1 MSQFGLPQRNAT
13 SDANAGVVNPPSV
26 KHTPRQVAT
35 KQKPPSSLDTGVE
48 QLGAALGAALEER
61 LETEATNINEQRAT
75 DAAIRQGQEHAINQ
89 IDATKKR
96 TGWEKA
102 IFGENIEYR
111 AAQQR
116 AAQNAVNAAYLEQAT
131 TLDQYAGETPDE
143 YSIRLKEGLDKVL
156 EPYKD
161 DTETKRIVTQAWMVS
176 SGKLA
181 AKHYEAH
188 YAFNQTQQR
197 DTYSKQVQQTFDT
210 WTVDASLVS
219 TPEEAQGMLK
229 VSQAFFAKATKPEGM
244 TDLAWRSV
252 VNEQLMNSLRKG
264 NIGAYNTAK
273 ANGWLQGLNVNEQ
286 VAMDR
291 AVSAY
296 DTDFSQK
303 VALTYENAELA
314 ALEAKTFE
322 GASAIYQ
329 NLREQLDTLGNRSSG
344 TERAELAL
352 ARGHKS
358 AQKGLNAISDARAKA
373 EAEAAKIA
381 RKAAE
386 KASEAQAEQQ
396 RIDLM
401 KEALRNEDPIAR
413 AGVLNEVDPK
423 KSELEDALDITIVED
438 ISRLAGSPEQLT
450 PTEATKVLL
459 EDPKVAQAIA
469 QRMRG
474 QEVDSPFIKR
484 TIETFIN
491 VFQGLV
497 NEDGQLN
504 DRGVVAMQAVA
515 QFEQN
520 EDTFKSM
527 IGNDNYDRYEII
539 RRGMSIGQTSE
550 MVMKDLDAY
559 AANKG
564 NRDVYGIQ
572 WELGENESKRD
583 RIQSLVQGFTGQVP
597 RGTSLAHYMEE
608 YDRALVIY
616 KGDRKAAE
624 SYLRKSALNAAINY
638 KGRVI
643 TNGKHLNN
651 VTSYNFQQL
660 MDGAQKSTGDS
671 ASLLT
676 PYLATLGVALEDK
689 DGKPLTTIEQVR
701 GLNIYT
707 IDGLDGFFL
716 DSQEAQAPVQITP
729 DVMKRWEQTLNQRA
743 NFQKLQDKA
752 DKEFLDKWMEEQRM
766 LQLANPM
773 MFP

>member
-26 KHTPRQVAT
+26 KYTPRDVVAR
-35 KQKPPSSLDTGVE
+35 QKPASSLEEGVE
-48 QLGAALGAALEER
+48 QFGAALGAALEER
-61 LETEATNINEQRAT
+61 LEEEATNINEQRAT

-89 IDATKKR
+89 IDANKKR

-102 IFGENIEYR
+102 VFGENIEYR

-116 AAQNAVNAAYLEQAT
+116 AAQNAVNSLYLEQAT
-131 TLDQYAGETPDE
+131 QLDQYAGETPDE
-143 YSIRLKEGLDKVL
+143 YSIRLKDGLDKVL

-161 DTETKRIVTQAWMVS
+161 DTETKRMITEAWMVS

-181 AKHYEAH
+181 AKQYEAH
-188 YAFNQTQQR
+188 YAFNQMQQR

-219 TPEEAQGMLK
+219 TPEEANGMLK
-229 VSQAFFAKATKPEGM
+229 MSQAFFAGATKPTGM
-244 TDLAWRSV
+244 TDIAWRGV
-252 VNEQLMNSLRKG
+252 VNEQLMNSLRQG
-264 NIGAYNTAK
+264 NIGAYNAAK
-273 ANGWLQGLNVNEQ
+273 ANGWLKDLTVTEQ
-286 VAMDR
+286 VSMDR
-291 AVSAY
+291 ALSAY

-303 VALTYENAELA
+303 VSLAYENAEIA
-314 ALEAKTFE
+314 ALEAKTLDE
-322 GASAIYQ
+322 ASAIYQ
-329 NLREQLDTLGNRSSG
+329 NLRTQLDNLGNRSSG
-344 TERAELAL
+344 TDRAELAL

-358 AQKGLNAISDARAKA
+358 AQKGINAIRDARAKA

-386 KASEAQAEQQ
+386 KALEAEVEQQ

-423 KSELEDALDITIVED
+423 KSELEDVLDLTIVED
-438 ISRLAGSPEQLT
+438 ITRLTGAQEQLST
-450 PTEATKVLL
+450 TEATKVLL
-459 EDPKVAQAIA
+459 GNPKVAQAIA
-469 QRMRG
+469 LRVKG
-474 QEVDSPFIKR
+474 QEVNSPFVKR

-491 VFQGLV
+491 GFSGLV
-497 NEDGQLN
+497 DENGQLN
-504 DRGVVAMQAVA
+504 EQGVVAMQSVA

-520 EDTFKSM
+520 EDSFKAM
-527 IGNDNYDRYEII
+527 VGNDNYDRYEII

-550 MVMKDLDAY
+550 MVQKDLDAY
-559 AANKG
+559 SANKG

-572 WELGENESKRD
+572 WELGENETKRD
-583 RIQSLVQGFTGQVP
+583 RVQSLIQSFTGQRP
-597 RGTSLAHYMEE
+597 RSMSLAHYMEE

-624 SYLRKSALNAAINY
+624 DYLRKSAMNAAINY
-638 KGRVI
+638 QGRVI
-643 TNGKHLNN
+643 TNGRQLNN

-676 PYLATLGVALEDK
+676 PYLATLGVELEDK
-689 DGKPLTTIEQVR
+689 DGKPLTTIDQVK

-707 IDGLDGFFL
+707 VDGVEGFYL
-716 DSQEAQAPVQITP
+716 DSQEAQAPVHVTP
-729 DVMKRWEQTLNQRA
+729 DIMKRWEQTLNQRA
-743 NFQKLQDKA
+743 NFQKMKEKA
-752 DKEFLDKWMEEQRM
+752 DSEMLDKWVEEQRILM
-766 LQLANPM
+766 MANPM
-773 MFP
+773 MY